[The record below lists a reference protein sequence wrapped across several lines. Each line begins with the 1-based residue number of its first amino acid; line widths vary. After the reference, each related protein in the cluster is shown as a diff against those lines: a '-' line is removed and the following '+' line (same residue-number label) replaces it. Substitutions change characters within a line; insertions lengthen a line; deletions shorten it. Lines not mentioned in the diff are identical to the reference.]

1 MNKMN
6 WDDIRYVLAVSREGS
21 LNSAA
26 SKLGV
31 THATVLRRVA
41 AFEQR
46 YGLRIFEKSQAGYQP
61 LVEAQEIFR
70 AIEAVE
76 TAALRL
82 ERVTTGTEQSP
93 SGLVRIAS
101 TDSLSQIVLPKLV
114 KVITKRFPK
123 ISISVL
129 SGNSHHDL
137 TRLSADIVIR
147 PTAKLSEG
155 LVGRRVGQLDFG
167 IYATNATIQN
177 WLTLRGALKRSKP
190 ALWMAANLDL
200 KQVTMGADSFIVL
213 KELVALG
220 LGKSFLPT
228 LVADKDE
235 RLVRISSDD
244 PKISVPIHVATLEE
258 VAETPRFKLVQDTL
272 VELLSNSIDQPALAS
287 D

>member
-101 TDSLSQIVLPKLV
+101 TDSLSQIVLPTLV

-167 IYATNATIQN
+167 IYATNAKMQN
-177 WLTLRGALKRSKP
+177 WLSLRGALKRSKP

-200 KQVTMGADSFIVL
+200 KQVSVGADSFIVL

-235 RLVRISSDD
+235 RLVRISADD